1 MHVGPLALVVAC
13 LLKKEPEH
21 RLEALH
27 NNGPELRNVF
37 LNVKSRL
44 QTYLQRRRNGR
55 PALVPN
61 DVVVPTL
68 FSDPMNSSVQFR
80 AAAFPPNGQPVAPLP
95 WTMLELQTLAS
106 RVPCRSTN
114 RSAYANPHGLNIL
127 NGFPRA
133 VSNHMALP
141 QGMILLSPITSSAML
156 TNQASDDISLQI
168 LARQRRPLEALWAVL
183 YHMGILLPN
192 L

>member
-68 FSDPMNSSVQFR
+68 FSNSCV
-80 AAAFPPNGQPVAPLP
+80 
-95 WTMLELQTLAS
+95 E
-106 RVPCRSTN
+106 
-114 RSAYANPHGLNIL
+114 
-127 NGFPRA
+127 
-133 VSNHMALP
+133 
-141 QGMILLSPITSSAML
+141 SAMPKHEQECL
-156 TNQASDDISLQI
+156 
-168 LARQRRPLEALWAVL
+168 RQPSWLEYLEWFSKSCE
-183 YHMGILLPN
+183 
-192 L
+192 